1 MPTTPPSL
9 GFLVSDVFRLLR
21 RRFEEHSKDTGLT
34 RAQWLLLVRL
44 SKNEGINQAGL
55 ADLLDMEPMSVCR
68 LVDRMEESGWVV
80 REPDPADRRARRL
93 YLTRKARPALEAM
106 KPVAEQVFDEAMEG
120 LGEDERRQLLSALA
134 TVRANLAKKTVETVE
149 YA

>member
-1 MPTTPPSL
+1 MENPSPTL
-9 GFLVSDVFRLLR
+9 GLLVADVFRLLK
-21 RRFEEHSKDTGLT
+21 RRFDEKSKGTGLT
-34 RAQWLLLVRL
+34 RAQWQLLARL
-44 SKNEGINQAGL
+44 SKSEGINQAGL

-93 YLTRKARPALEAM
+93 FLTPKARPALEAM
-106 KPVAEQVFDEAMEG
+106 KPVALEVFDEAMDG
-120 LGEDERRQLLSALA
+120 LSESEREQLLASLA
-134 TVRANLAKKTVETVE
+134 VIRANLTKKNVETVE